1 MTSALDLR
9 IEELP
14 AMDAPSEW
22 TDFVNG
28 VLTGLA
34 IVAIG
39 AAVT

>member
-1 MTSALDLR
+1 MSALDLR

-22 TDFVNG
+22 GDFVNG